1 MNTEDYVNFEISASL
16 KQKGFNWGCISYY
29 EHFSSNVTLYSGMV
43 PEWSNSYIDHNKIDG
58 RYSHPTL
65 QMAMKWLREAHNVF
79 ISVNIGNHKKDNRD
93 TSMPDFVYYFF
104 YITDTKAVY
113 EEEKQCHKEFATFKE
128 TCEAAIRYCLENL
141 I

>member
-1 MNTEDYVNFEISASL
+1 MNTEDYVNFETAASL

-58 RYSHPTL
+58 RYSRPTL
-65 QMAMKWLREAHNVF
+65 QMAMKWLREVHNIHINICSIWDVAHWIYQVF
-79 ISVNIGNHKKDNRD
+79 VITPRTASNSYVDEILY
-93 TSMPDFVYYFF
+93 TS
-104 YITDTKAVY
+104 Y
-113 EEEKQCHKEFATFKE
+113 EQACNASIK
-128 TCEAAIRYCLENL
+128 YCLENL